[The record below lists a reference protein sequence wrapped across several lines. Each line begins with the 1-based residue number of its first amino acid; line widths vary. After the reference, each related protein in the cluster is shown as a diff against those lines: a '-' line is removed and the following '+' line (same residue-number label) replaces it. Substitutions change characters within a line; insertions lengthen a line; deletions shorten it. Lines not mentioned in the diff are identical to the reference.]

1 MIFGSKA
8 LSVAVLGVLVL
19 SEEASAATLK
29 KGKHDNDA
37 LRKAQRKLKGSKG
50 AGKGGSD
57 AGMATRAGSDTTNI
71 PSMPVI
77 EPRMIDIPDAGGDG
91 GDEVEVDSLVEADAT
106 AMCNG
111 PVNVSVR
118 NVLLCFELFTKS
130 IHFLNLE

>member
-8 LSVAVLGVLVL
+8 LSVAVIGVLVL

-29 KGKHDNDA
+29 KGKNNDA

-57 AGMATRAGSDTTNI
+57 AGMATRAGSDTTLN
-71 PSMPVI
+71 MPVI

-91 GDEVEVDSLVEADAT
+91 GDEVEEDSLVTQDA
-106 AMCNG
+106 
-111 PVNVSVR
+111 NVPGTCEISVSTWHY
-118 NVLLCFELFTKS
+118 CFHRALMFPD
-130 IHFLNLE
+130 

>member
-91 GDEVEVDSLVEADAT
+91 GDEVEEDSLVTQDAIVPGT
-106 AMCNG
+106 CEIS
-111 PVNVSVR
+111 VSTWHY
-118 NVLLCFELFTKS
+118 CFHRALMF
-130 IHFLNLE
+130 HA